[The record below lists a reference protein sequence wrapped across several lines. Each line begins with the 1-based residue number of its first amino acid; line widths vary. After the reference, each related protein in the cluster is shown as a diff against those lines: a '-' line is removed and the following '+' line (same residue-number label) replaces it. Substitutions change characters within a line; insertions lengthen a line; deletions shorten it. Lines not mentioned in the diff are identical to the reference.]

1 MHHRVEEE
9 RRRRT
14 RVAMKKSKHLPTA
27 KGSTTGMWACKIG
40 LSTDDRTECMIADMA
55 FETRMSEIA

>member
-1 MHHRVEEE
+1 
-9 RRRRT
+9 
-14 RVAMKKSKHLPTA
+14 MKKSKHLPTA